1 MLNDGETKL
10 EATFSERLHAKLAG
24 GAVKPHAVLK
34 LTDVAYRTED
44 GGAVIADFEVVKD
57 DLTEEFIKAGDDDFK
72 TPAAKKQRVVD
83 PTGAGAAAATAS
95 VPTSTSSSAKKTQ
108 SIASLNPYMGNWT
121 VKAKLASKG
130 NIRTFRN
137 ARGEG
142 RVCTIELVDEAGT
155 AIQATMWKDAIDRYD
170 ALLEVGKVYYVS
182 RGTLR
187 PANRQYSSVNNDYEM
202 SLDGRCE
209 IEVCD
214 EVGLDMSK
222 MARAYELC
230 KIDALPR
237 KINSRGSV
245 DVLAVVTQVGELGA
259 VRRKSDNTE
268 IQRRDVTLL
277 DETKRTV
284 SLTLWNS
291 LAVEQGE
298 QLATMNAP
306 IVAVRGLRV
315 TDYNG
320 VSLSTVAR
328 SELFVEPVDVKEVA
342 EKVAALRA
350 WYDAEGATA
359 ETVAAGAGLA
369 TARNGAGGNG
379 AGGALER
386 TTLAAMQP
394 EELAPAMAKPEMGLV
409 CATSVLIKTDQP
421 MYYTA
426 CPEEGNNKKVVEEN
440 GRWYCEAT
448 GKTYDTCRRRY
459 ILRLKVA
466 DASGGAWV
474 NVFHEQA
481 VEMLGVDAEELH
493 QIREKDQA
501 AYERRVKAAQFS
513 QWSLKIRSKTEEYQG
528 ESRRRLTVAACAPP
542 DYAAEAKNLLA
553 LIQGK

>member
-1 MLNDGETKL
+1 MLNDGENKL
-10 EATFSERLHAKLAG
+10 EAMFSAELHDKLAG

-34 LTDVAYRTED
+34 LTDVAFGKD
-44 GGAVIADFEVVKD
+44 VDQASGKPFAVITNFEIVKD
-57 DLTEEFIKAGDDDFK
+57 DLTEELSWNNDPK
-72 TPAAKKQRVVD
+72 TPAAKKQRLD
-83 PTGAGAAAATAS
+83 DSGAAA
-95 VPTSTSSSAKKTQ
+95 PTSAGKKTQ

-121 VKAKLASKG
+121 VKAKLSSKG
-130 NIRTFRN
+130 SIRTFRN

-170 ALLEVGKVYYVS
+170 GALEVGKVYYVS
-182 RGTLR
+182 RGSLR

-202 SLDGRCE
+202 SLDGKCE
-209 IEVCD
+209 IELCTEAVD
-214 EVGLDMSK
+214 VSK

-230 KIDALPR
+230 AIDHLPQ
-237 KINSRGSV
+237 KINGRGSV

-259 VRRKSDNTE
+259 VRRKSDNAE

-284 SLTLWNS
+284 SLTLWNA

-298 QLATMNAP
+298 QLANMTAP

-328 SELFVEPVDVKEVA
+328 SELFVEPAAADVA

-359 ETVAAGAGLA
+359 ETTAAGAGLA
-369 TARNGAGGNG
+369 SARGA
-379 AGGALER
+379 AGDGPNAARR
-386 TTLAAMQP
+386 TTLAAMLP
-394 EELAPAMAKPEMGLV
+394 EALPPATAKPEMGVV
-409 CATSVLIKTDQP
+409 CATAVLIKPDQP
-421 MYYTA
+421 MYYAA

-440 GRWYCEAT
+440 GKWYCEAT
-448 GKTYDTCRRRY
+448 QKTYDTCRRRY
-459 ILRLKVA
+459 IMRVKMS

-481 VEMLGVDAEELH
+481 VEMLGIAAEDLH
-493 QIREKDQA
+493 ALRETNPA
-501 AYERRVKAAQFS
+501 AYERRVKAAQFNT
-513 QWSLKIRSKTEEYQG
+513 WSLKIRSKTEEYQG
-528 ESRRRLTVAACAPP
+528 ESKRRLTVAHCSAP
-542 DYAAEAKNLLA
+542 DYAAEAKHLLA
-553 LIQGK
+553 LIQGKA